1 MNSNAGIEFLK
12 RQLDTAETERT
23 KVQAA
28 VARLPKLD
36 AEVQAIKLLLAT
48 YTGETDQSP
57 STDQSPLYSS
67 QGNSVSS
74 LVYRALTEAGMPQKT
89 EELLAFLAS
98 HGKQT
103 TSATLRSTIY
113 MRVKSNKLF
122 KVVAP
127 GVYGLKEWQ

>member
-12 RQLDTAETERT
+12 SKLATVEIERK

-36 AEVQAIKLLLAT
+36 TEVQAIKLLLAT
-48 YTGETDQSP
+48 YTGETDQYP

-74 LVYRALTEAGMPQKT
+74 LVYRALTEAGKPQKT
-89 EELLAFLAS
+89 EALLAFLAS